1 MDDEDY
7 IRNFARVAL
16 RRLGH
21 EAVLASNSREAVARL
36 EESLRDGTP
45 IDAAILD
52 MTIPGGP
59 SGVEAL
65 KRLRAVVPDLPAVAS
80 SGYSGDTVLANP
92 EDHGYDDALP
102 KPFTLADLNAVLAR
116 VLAKRR

>member
-1 MDDEDY
+1 MT
-7 IRNFARVAL
+7 IVRPCRSW
-16 RRLGH
+16 
-21 EAVLASNSREAVARL
+21 SNRS
-36 EESLRDGTP
+36 GTVNR

-59 SGVEAL
+59 GGVEAL

-80 SGYSGDTVLANP
+80 SGYSADSVLAHP
-92 EDHGYDDALP
+92 EGHGYDDALP
-102 KPFTLADLNAVLAR
+102 KPFTLADLDAVLAR